1 MRAFEWRTRPGRKQ
15 ITTTIAPFEYSEK
28 TLASDGAYV
37 AWSWPVEDG
46 LGLEVMP
53 NGTIIIKSKEMS
65 IISGDV
71 DIQGEYKRSLWTSG
85 PSGEQTMYA
94 TTSVFGGELT
104 FWLAK
109 VACARAEWL
118 VSGVGVDLAV
128 ITSPRPAFRL
138 ASHFVGLARHFA
150 QSGLRSPCLGH
161 IFSQN
166 VNILV
171 IAVNSDDEKPYPHAS
186 QLACETLTIG
196 CASYYPPALKISE
209 EVSMTQ
215 RYSQLNFV
223 DFWTLQCRD
232 VPGNVYFP
240 MASKWRAQAILPDAI
255 KMGVGAACDENSRDS
270 GHYTIS
276 GIVVTSNLL
285 HHTMQQ
291 GVVSEL
297 DSHLGIRTCPMP
309 SQAIL
314 PDAIKELACGL
325 RPCRLACFGRGRGFG
340 CNHKS
345 VDISEASRLNVE
357 QSQTYRDST
366 KSRVTP
372 FKDEFPVKI
381 CSFISVGWRCFG
393 AIVDK
398 TYWQQHVELIN
409 YSRLGSGHELGVGL
423 TKVAIRPSRRAC
435 VGLQPVDIENYVMSA
450 PSERNIWIGC
460 DQACLRGRGLN
471 RTKLAV
477 ELAAATI
484 QLFRESSCHCYD
496 YRLMSR
502 WQEYGFNAAV
512 VASGETCLSRNA
524 ELADPELGRSAGWLQ
539 QPEAPATP
547 QSDVMDEILTVE
559 MFAVSEHKSRRSRPA
574 QPIQTPLRGASQ
586 LAKPRG

>member
-1 MRAFEWRTRPGRKQ
+1 
-15 ITTTIAPFEYSEK
+15 
-28 TLASDGAYV
+28 
-37 AWSWPVEDG
+37 
-46 LGLEVMP
+46 
-53 NGTIIIKSKEMS
+53 
-65 IISGDV
+65 
-71 DIQGEYKRSLWTSG
+71 
-85 PSGEQTMYA
+85 
-94 TTSVFGGELT
+94 
-104 FWLAK
+104 
-109 VACARAEWL
+109 
-118 VSGVGVDLAV
+118 
-128 ITSPRPAFRL
+128 
-138 ASHFVGLARHFA
+138 
-150 QSGLRSPCLGH
+150 
-161 IFSQN
+161 
-166 VNILV
+166 
-171 IAVNSDDEKPYPHAS
+171 
-186 QLACETLTIG
+186 
-196 CASYYPPALKISE
+196 
-209 EVSMTQ
+209 
-215 RYSQLNFV
+215 
-223 DFWTLQCRD
+223 
-232 VPGNVYFP
+232 

-270 GHYTIS
+270 GHYTIN

-325 RPCRLACFGRGRGFG
+325 RPRRLACFGRGRGFG

-409 YSRLGSGHELGVGL
+409 YSRLGSGHESGVGL
-423 TKVAIRPSRRAC
+423 TKVAIRPSRMAC
-435 VGLQPVDIENYVMSA
+435 VGLRPVDIENYVMSA

-559 MFAVSEHKSRRSRPA
+559 MFAVSEHKSRHAPSHAAHARLS
-574 QPIQTPLRGASQ
+574 QFKLR
-586 LAKPRG
+586 